1 MAEPTYNESYELA
14 ELASKLQDRYRY
26 ELGHVDLELIY
37 FAEKLG
43 EKGKKARVVD
53 VVGITSAWLKQLL
66 SKAGKNNKLYCLSA
80 WSQEW
85 GELSPAQKQWAIFN
99 SLYSISLENDGK
111 LRKPDVQGHGPI
123 IEFLGPY
130 WQARQDLPDM
140 LSGDAL
146 GIPPPP
152 EPQEDI
158 DELGSTL

>member
-1 MAEPTYNESYELA
+1 MAEPTFNESYELA

-26 ELGHVDLELIY
+26 ELGHVDLELLY
-37 FAEKLG
+37 FAEKIG
-43 EKGKKARVVD
+43 EKGKNAKIVEVS
-53 VVGITSAWLKQLL
+53 GITSAWLKQLL

-85 GELSPAQKQWAIFN
+85 GELSPAQKQWFIFHC
-99 SLYSISLENDGK
+99 LYSIALENDGK

-130 WQARQDLPDM
+130 WQNRKDLPDM
-140 LSGDAL
+140 LSGDPL

-152 EPQEDI
+152 EPQDEEDA
-158 DELGSTL
+158 LGSTF

>member
-1 MAEPTYNESYELA
+1 MAEPTFNESYELA
-14 ELASKLQDRYRY
+14 ELASKLQERYRY

-37 FAEKLG
+37 FAEKIG
-43 EKGKKARVVD
+43 EKSKKAKIVEVS
-53 VVGITSAWLKQLL
+53 GITSAWLKQLL

-85 GELSPAQKQWAIFN
+85 SELTPAQQQWGVFN

-111 LRKPDVQGHGPI
+111 LRKQDVQGHGPI

-130 WQARQDLPDM
+130 WESSNDLPDM

-152 EPQEDI
+152 DPENSD
-158 DELGSTL
+158 DSTV